1 MSDAEIPTVIQF
13 AGDDFFIATTPGGCE
28 QTIDVKGGRH
38 AAPGPLELFL
48 AGLGSCTAA
57 DVIAILRKKREH
69 VTGYRVEMRTLRR
82 EEHPRAFRRIELKH
96 VVRGV
101 RVSAAAV
108 ERAVALSTEKYCSA
122 VATVRATAEVVTSFV
137 IEEESA
143 PGPGVAG

>member
-1 MSDAEIPTVIQF
+1 MSDAETPTIIQY
-13 AGDDFFIATTPGGCE
+13 AGDEFFIATTPGGCA

-48 AGLGSCTAA
+48 TGIGSCTAA
-57 DVIAILRKKREH
+57 DVISILHKKREP
-69 VTGYRVEMRTLRR
+69 VTGYRVEIRTLRR

-96 VVRGV
+96 IIKGV
-101 RVSAAAV
+101 HVSAAAV
-108 ERAVALSTEKYCSA
+108 ERAIALSTEKYCSA
-122 VATVRATAEVVTSFV
+122 VATVRATAEVVTSFA